1 MEKPKKHTGMITMI
15 LHNKGYGF
23 VVSDKDDSSHF
34 FHRSG
39 CITDFGDLREGHEV
53 EFMVVDIPQG
63 TKGTKAIG
71 VTKIDNIPKLDVVI
85 C

>member
-15 LHNKGYGF
+15 LHHKGYGF
-23 VVSDKDDSSHF
+23 VVSDKDDSRHF

-39 CITDFGDLREGHEV
+39 CITDFRDLREGHEV

-71 VTKIDNIPKLDVVI
+71 VTKIDNIPKLAVRA
-85 C
+85 

>member
-15 LHNKGYGF
+15 HHNKGYGF

>member
-1 MEKPKKHTGMITMI
+1 MEKPKKHTGMIIMI

-23 VVSDKDDSSHF
+23 VVSAKDDSRHF

-53 EFMVVDIPQG
+53 EFMVVDIPR
-63 TKGTKAIG
+63 GTKAVG